1 MDVRVRTK
9 LRYPCDARTLF
20 ELIASDDGILSF
32 VGFGPIPG
40 TRETR
45 RETGDHHEVGAIGR
59 TTNADGTTHRE
70 TVLEVEPPRRYRLRI
85 DEFSSVFRFIVRYAE
100 ETYAIEGVEAPVELH
115 RTFVFHP
122 TTPLVLPLTIPLA
135 YGAFRVALHRSNLRM
150 RALIA
155 ERAGW

>member
-1 MDVRVRTK
+1 M
-9 LRYPCDARTLF
+9 
-20 ELIASDDGILSF
+20 
-32 VGFGPIPG
+32 
-40 TRETR
+40 
-45 RETGDHHEVGAIGR
+45 
-59 TTNADGTTHRE
+59 
-70 TVLEVEPPRRYRLRI
+70 
-85 DEFSSVFRFIVRYAE
+85 
-100 ETYAIEGVEAPVELH
+100 ELH

>member
-1 MDVRVRTK
+1 MK
-9 LRYPCDARTLF
+9 KPIIY
-20 ELIASDDGILSF
+20 ASVVLLA
-32 VGFGPIPG
+32 
-40 TRETR
+40 
-45 RETGDHHEVGAIGR
+45 AIGL
-59 TTNADGTTHRE
+59 AACDSGG
-70 TVLEVEPPRRYRLRI
+70 VPIRLRI

-135 YGAFRVALHRSNLRM
+135 FGAFRVALHRSNLRM